1 VLVQDALCE
10 LDLGNSVAEFDTAL
24 ERFFVE
30 THTFRQLVLDKVD
43 VVAGDKGTGKT
54 ALFRILQQRYREIPE
69 LRDVELIPAFN
80 PVGNPVFQRLAEG
93 EVLTE
98 GQYITIWKAY
108 ILALV
113 GNWVLGTVIN
123 EMSPIQR
130 QLDTLLRRV
139 DLRSMDDSP
148 NTIFSQVVNLVRR
161 ITNPKSVSAAVTL
174 LPTGMPVMVPKVEL
188 GDPTPPAEPGLVTH
202 EEALQLLNE
211 VLAEIDIRS
220 WLAFDR
226 LDEAFQGFPLA
237 EVPALRALFRTY
249 LDLLPYERIKVKLFV
264 RRDLF
269 RRIVTGGF
277 VNLTHINARKIEITW
292 DENDLRDL
300 LDRRLREN
308 TTFLDA
314 LGLTPDDGDD
324 VFKTLFP
331 DQVDPGSR
339 KPKTWTWMMRRIRDG
354 NDVRPPRNLIDL
366 IKKAQG
372 AQLRKEERDH
382 RQYDASQP
390 LFASESIKRGLA
402 MLSDERVQDTLLAE
416 AGDLAPYI
424 EAFRGGK
431 AEHSVATIAATLS
444 LAKPRVAARPRSGRG
459 AVAGVARGV
468 GSSDLTQAVRALEEL
483 GFLEKLG
490 ETYKI
495 PSLYRDGLAV
505 TQGKAFSSDPAAEDD
520 DE

>member
-1 VLVQDALCE
+1 
-10 LDLGNSVAEFDTAL
+10 
-24 ERFFVE
+24 
-30 THTFRQLVLDKVD
+30 
-43 VVAGDKGTGKT
+43 
-54 ALFRILQQRYREIPE
+54 
-69 LRDVELIPAFN
+69 
-80 PVGNPVFQRLAEG
+80 
-93 EVLTE
+93 
-98 GQYITIWKAY
+98 
-108 ILALV
+108 
-113 GNWVLGTVIN
+113 
-123 EMSPIQR
+123 M
-130 QLDTLLRRV
+130 
-139 DLRSMDDSP
+139 
-148 NTIFSQVVNLVRR
+148 
-161 ITNPKSVSAAVTL
+161 
-174 LPTGMPVMVPKVEL
+174 
-188 GDPTPPAEPGLVTH
+188 
-202 EEALQLLNE
+202 
-211 VLAEIDIRS
+211 
-220 WLAFDR
+220 
-226 LDEAFQGFPLA
+226 
-237 EVPALRALFRTY
+237 
-249 LDLLPYERIKVKLFV
+249 
-264 RRDLF
+264 
-269 RRIVTGGF
+269 
-277 VNLTHINARKIEITW
+277 
-292 DENDLRDL
+292 
-300 LDRRLREN
+300 
-308 TTFLDA
+308 
-314 LGLTPDDGDD
+314 TPDDGDD

-444 LAKPRVAARPRSGRG
+444 LAN
-459 AVAGVARGV
+459 
-468 GSSDLTQAVRALEEL
+468 SDLTQAVRGLEGL